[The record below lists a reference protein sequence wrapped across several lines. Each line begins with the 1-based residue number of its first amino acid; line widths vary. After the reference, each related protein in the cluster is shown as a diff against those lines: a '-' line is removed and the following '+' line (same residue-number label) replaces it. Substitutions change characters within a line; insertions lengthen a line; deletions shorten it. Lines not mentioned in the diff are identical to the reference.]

1 MKYRRAIMPVV
12 IVSLFCGR
20 LEQVTSAQQSHAPP
34 VPQAQSAPH
43 EPRPITAGEDIGQP
57 PQQVAL
63 QRVGAQMQA
72 VQQRI
77 GQRDMSPATRQVQD
91 QIVGDLDS
99 IIDRLT
105 QQIQAAASARQPAEQ
120 ESTAGP
126 GDSDSRT
133 AASDS
138 RSDTQSDPAP
148 DKPVDMAAM
157 QSVMQR
163 LWGHLPP
170 RAREQMMQNSVERF
184 LPKYEVEIER
194 YFQRLAEESTDE

>member
-1 MKYRRAIMPVV
+1 MPLV
-12 IVSLFCGR
+12 IVSLLWGR
-20 LEQVTSAQQSHAPP
+20 LEQIAPAQQSDAPP
-34 VPQAQSAPH
+34 APSAQNAPQG

-63 QRVGAQMQA
+63 QRVGEQMQT

-99 IIDRLT
+99 LIDRLT
-105 QQIQAAASARQPAEQ
+105 QQSQAAASASQPAEQ
-120 ESTAGP
+120 ESSATP

-138 RSDTQSDPAP
+138 TSGAENAPAVNE
-148 DKPVDMAAM
+148 PVDMAAM

-194 YFQRLAEESTDE
+194 YFQRLAEEPADE